1 LSVQYYVLCAGF
13 KQCGGLTVAESR
25 GRLTALR
32 RLQSIGR
39 YG

>member
-1 LSVQYYVLCAGF
+1 
-13 KQCGGLTVAESR
+13 VAESR
-25 GRLTALR
+25 SRLTALR